1 MKRLSKIE
9 ISYLIGALLF
19 LAGAARFLA
28 LGDLVGASINSGAA
42 IVALISL
49 WRERTAA

>member
-1 MKRLSKIE
+1 MKRLSGIE

-28 LGDLVGASINSGAA
+28 LEDLVGASINSGAA